1 MVFKG
6 RAGDAL
12 EGSPMNAQ
20 NKHAYCVE
28 ELWRSL
34 VDEGRFVCSAAEYRN
49 PSHSRYRDAAAGEAR
64 WSRLNLEMK
73 DRKGKHAAHRT
84 LRWTRNTES
93 T

>member
-34 VDEGRFVCSAAEYRN
+34 VDETPRVVLFVALLSIAILHIVAIGMRPPE
-49 PSHSRYRDAAAGEAR
+49 
-64 WSRLNLEMK
+64 
-73 DRKGKHAAHRT
+73 KHVGHG
-84 LRWTRNTES
+84 
-93 T
+93 